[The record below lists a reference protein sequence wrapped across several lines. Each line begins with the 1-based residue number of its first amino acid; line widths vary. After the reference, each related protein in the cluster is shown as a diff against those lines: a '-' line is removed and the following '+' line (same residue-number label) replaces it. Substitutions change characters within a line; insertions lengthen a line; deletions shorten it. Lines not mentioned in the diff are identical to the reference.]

1 MASSDA
7 IFDNSEWVFESSFW
21 LEFVFI
27 DIHAWEDRILF
38 LEMLISTTLCIPD
51 TDVKCYRDWGWV
63 YKLWIKI

>member
-27 DIHAWEDRILF
+27 DIHA
-38 LEMLISTTLCIPD
+38 
-51 TDVKCYRDWGWV
+51 
-63 YKLWIKI
+63 